1 MSIPPIMDAGPGL
14 NFFSVNQERLLFSVL
29 GPLQV
34 PETVHGEMLRK
45 SRTDDRFHQSETV
58 LKKIPQRLL
67 EVLSDDATG
76 PLTRHV
82 ERISGLPL
90 RERLALG
97 KDLGETMVVAH
108 AALLA
113 ESGSDV
119 IVLIDDRGG
128 QRMASMEARRL
139 DRVRL
144 GGTPAGHLQIITT
157 LTVLERSIRTDAM
170 PDKKTM
176 RDLYERICPLDDGLP
191 HIDSTNLL
199 TSSRWNM

>member
-1 MSIPPIMDAGPGL
+1 MSLPPIMDAGPGL

-34 PETVHGEMLRK
+34 PETVHAEMLRK
-45 SRTDDRFHQSETV
+45 SRTDERFHQSETV
-58 LKKIPQRLL
+58 LKKVPQRLL
-67 EVLSDDATG
+67 EILSDDATG

-82 ERISGLPL
+82 ERISGLPI

-97 KDLGETMVVAH
+97 KHLGETMVVAH

-128 QRMASMEARRL
+128 QKLASIEARRL

-144 GGTPAGHLQIITT
+144 GGGTGRASADHLHAH
-157 LTVLERSIRTDAM
+157 RA
-170 PDKKTM
+170 
-176 RDLYERICPLDDGLP
+176 
-191 HIDSTNLL
+191 
-199 TSSRWNM
+199 

>member
-1 MSIPPIMDAGPGL
+1 MDAGPGH

-29 GPLQV
+29 GRLRI
-34 PETVHGEMLRK
+34 PETVRDEMPRKARTDARFQQSESVLRK
-45 SRTDDRFHQSETV
+45 VPE
-58 LKKIPQRLL
+58 RLL

-82 ERISGLPL
+82 ERISGLAIQQ
-90 RERLALG
+90 RLVLG

-119 IVLIDDRGG
+119 IVLMDDRGG
-128 QRMASMEARRL
+128 QRMASNEARRL

-144 GGTPAGHLQIITT
+144 GGIPAGHLQIITT
-157 LTVLERSIRTDAM
+157 LTVLERSIRTESM
-170 PDKKTM
+170 PDKKAM
-176 RDLYERICPLDDGLP
+176 REIYERICPLDDGLP

-199 TSSRWNM
+199 TSNRWKL